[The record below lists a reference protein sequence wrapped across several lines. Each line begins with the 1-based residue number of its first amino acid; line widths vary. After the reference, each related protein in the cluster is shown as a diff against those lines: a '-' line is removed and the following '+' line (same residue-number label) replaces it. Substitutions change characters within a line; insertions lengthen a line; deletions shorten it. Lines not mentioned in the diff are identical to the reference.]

1 MQLGSWLSSWG
12 PLPSSHPF
20 ASIAMTVAAPSAN
33 GTRTTSR
40 PAPPRPSQRPPSA
53 LELIRS
59 TDRAEEAPAKASVPS
74 PPQEAPQ
81 APPAGFSPEQ
91 LAALSAP
98 LDRANVRQ
106 REQGRGKVA
115 YVEGWFAVAEAN
127 RIFGFDGWQRQTIAV
142 RCVAQAERTIG
153 RDQKPGWGVTYTA
166 GVRVTVTAGG
176 LTPLVREGSGA
187 GHGIDVDLGQAH
199 ESALKEAETDAM
211 KRALMTFGNP
221 FDLALYDKAQR
232 QVSSAAGQGDGPQR
246 SAGGQRPGVSRPTA
260 GAPSAAA
267 TSPTQGR
274 VQATAP
280 AAPPSAQADPGQ
292 VALDAETIQH
302 LHSTLRALPRPLL
315 ESLTRA
321 FRKRFQVP
329 EAAATIADRINQK
342 CHHDWIETFL
352 VQHQRHDESPQG

>member
-1 MQLGSWLSSWG
+1 
-12 PLPSSHPF
+12 
-20 ASIAMTVAAPSAN
+20 MTVAVPSAN
-33 GTRTTSR
+33 GAHTTSR
-40 PAPPRPSQRPPSA
+40 PAPPRPTQRPPSA

-59 TDRAEEAPAKASVPS
+59 ADRAEEAPPEAGS
-74 PPQEAPQ
+74 APQ
-81 APPAGFSPEQ
+81 TQPSGFSPEQ

-142 RCVAQAERTIG
+142 RCVAQAERLIG
-153 RDQKPGWGVTYTA
+153 ARGTSRDQKPGWGVTYTA
-166 GVRVTVTAGG
+166 RVRVTVTAGG
-176 LTPLVREGSGA
+176 LVPLVREGSGA

-221 FDLALYDKAQR
+221 FGLALYDKAQR
-232 QVSSAAGQGDGPQR
+232 QVSSAAGQGDEAQR
-246 SAGGQRPGVSRPTA
+246 ANGQRPTVGR
-260 GAPSAAA
+260 PSAGSPPAA
-267 TSPTQGR
+267 AASPAQGR
-274 VQATAP
+274 TQTTAP
-280 AAPPSAQADPGQ
+280 TPQPSAPADLGQ
-292 VALDAETIQH
+292 VPLDADTIQH

-352 VQHQRHDESPQG
+352 VQHQASSG